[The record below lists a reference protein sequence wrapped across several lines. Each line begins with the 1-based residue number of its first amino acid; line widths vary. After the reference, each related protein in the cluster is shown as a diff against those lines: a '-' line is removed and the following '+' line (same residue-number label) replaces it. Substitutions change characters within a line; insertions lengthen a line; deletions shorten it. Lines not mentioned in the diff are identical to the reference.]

1 MKKIIAIDIDGVITL
16 EDLGAD
22 FDKAVPNPEAIRL
35 INKLYDEGNTIVLW
49 TARGKFRHK
58 DVWNIT
64 KQQLHRWGV
73 KYHILNIDKPTYDV
87 IIDDKAFN
95 SVKKY
100 VEKRGSPEE
109 V

>member
-22 FDKAVPNPEAIRL
+22 FDRAVPNPEAIRL

-58 DVWNIT
+58 DVWSIT
-64 KQQLHRWGV
+64 KHQLHNWGV
-73 KYHILNIDKPTYDV
+73 KYHILNIDKPSYDV
-87 IIDDKAFN
+87 IIDDKAFS

-100 VEKRGSPEE
+100 VEERRSIEE

>member
-1 MKKIIAIDIDGVITL
+1 MKKIIAVDIDGVITL
-16 EDLGAD
+16 EDLGAN
-22 FDKAVPNPEAIRL
+22 FDKAFPNPEAIRL
-35 INKLYDEGNTIVLW
+35 INKLYDEGNTIILW
-49 TARGKFRHK
+49 TARGKFKHK
-58 DVWNIT
+58 DVWSIT

-100 VEKRGSPEE
+100 VEERGSIEE

>member
-16 EDLGAD
+16 EDLGAE

-100 VEKRGSPEE
+100 VEERGSIEE

>member
-22 FDKAVPNPEAIRL
+22 FDKAVPNPEAITL

-87 IIDDKAFN
+87 IIDDKAYK
-95 SVKKY
+95 SV
-100 VEKRGSPEE
+100 EE
-109 V
+109 YAESGCNR